1 MLGASRCSS
10 GRDTLLHQL
19 SGEQFLVPGS
29 VAIIQE
35 RPEWTIFNALVGDI
49 TESVSLDLR
58 AEVQAVVVDERHARQ
73 VAFAGIVPYIQPGQ
87 EVSPGA
93 LRFTRGTI
101 EQIEPDGRVTFV
113 MIVSGNIAESIDAD
127 DVRSRIAGVSVSEA
141 MPAAPAR
148 LLLDRTRRRRSRRGP
163 AGIPACR
170 YTLPIRSDDECGR
183 AMTTPPSWRLLG
195 IDYGLRIGPGPQRST
210 GSLARPLQVLRR
222 TSKQADFAA
231 INAIIQQHGAAAVVV
246 GLPESPPDITVYTAA
261 DRVRL
266 WASRLAAAVDV
277 PVYLWNERHSTQ
289 EAEELLAEAGRARPE
304 RVDAIAAAVILQSF
318 LNALRDEGFPW
329 PDPVCR
335 RD

>member
-1 MLGASRCSS
+1 
-10 GRDTLLHQL
+10 
-19 SGEQFLVPGS
+19 
-29 VAIIQE
+29 
-35 RPEWTIFNALVGDI
+35 
-49 TESVSLDLR
+49 
-58 AEVQAVVVDERHARQ
+58 
-73 VAFAGIVPYIQPGQ
+73 
-87 EVSPGA
+87 
-93 LRFTRGTI
+93 
-101 EQIEPDGRVTFV
+101 
-113 MIVSGNIAESIDAD
+113 
-127 DVRSRIAGVSVSEA
+127 
-141 MPAAPAR
+141 
-148 LLLDRTRRRRSRRGP
+148 
-163 AGIPACR
+163 
-170 YTLPIRSDDECGR
+170 
-183 AMTTPPSWRLLG
+183 MTTPPFPGRLLG
-195 IDYGLRIGPGPQRST
+195 IDYGLKIVGLALSDPT

-231 INAIIQQHGAAAVVV
+231 INAIIQQHGAVAVVV

-329 PDPVCR
+329 PDPVVPA